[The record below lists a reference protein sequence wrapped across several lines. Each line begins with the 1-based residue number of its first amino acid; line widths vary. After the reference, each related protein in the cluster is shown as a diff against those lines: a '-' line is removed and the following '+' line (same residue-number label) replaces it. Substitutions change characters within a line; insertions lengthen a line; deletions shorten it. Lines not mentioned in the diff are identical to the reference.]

1 MVRELI
7 RAPLL
12 KKSSDLFNIA
22 SSLLDIGL
30 LQEDD
35 FRTRY
40 NKFSYRLFVD
50 MDGVLTD
57 WMGQYTKFGG
67 KPFESHD
74 DIDWEV
80 AESIEFW
87 SEMGWLEGGKDL
99 WKSLTH
105 LDPIILSSPGASRF
119 AREGKQ
125 MWIKKNLGERV
136 NSIITEVKQDYSD
149 PRSILIDDMA
159 KNIDPWVADDG
170 IGILYTGSPSSAA
183 RSLYRSVMGG

>member
-1 MVRELI
+1 
-7 RAPLL
+7 
-12 KKSSDLFNIA
+12 
-22 SSLLDIGL
+22 
-30 LQEDD
+30 
-35 FRTRY
+35 
-40 NKFSYRLFVD
+40 
-50 MDGVLTD
+50 
-57 WMGQYTKFGG
+57 
-67 KPFESHD
+67 
-74 DIDWEV
+74 
-80 AESIEFW
+80 
-87 SEMGWLEGGKDL
+87 
-99 WKSLTH
+99 LTH